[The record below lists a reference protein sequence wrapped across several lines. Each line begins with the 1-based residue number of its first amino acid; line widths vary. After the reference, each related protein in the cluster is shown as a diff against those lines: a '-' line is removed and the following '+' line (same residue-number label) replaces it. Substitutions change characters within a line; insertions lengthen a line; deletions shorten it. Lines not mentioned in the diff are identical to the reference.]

1 MGSTSKVTRLK
12 FNGAAFLKL
21 LRGDQGIAP
30 DLIRRGSAIAAAAGD
45 GVGTRVSRG
54 GARMRVTVATESLDA
69 VKAEATD
76 KTLTRALGAGRG

>member
-1 MGSTSKVTRLK
+1 MARNVSKLT
-12 FNGAAFLKL
+12 FHGAAFLKL

-30 DLIRRGSAIAAAAGD
+30 ELIRRGGAIAAAAGD
-45 GVGTRVSRG
+45 GVGIRVSRG

>member
-1 MGSTSKVTRLK
+1 MARKVTKLT
-12 FNGAAFLKL
+12 FHGAAFLKL

-30 DLIRRGSAIAAAAGD
+30 EQIRRGSAIARAAGER
-45 GVGTRVSRG
+45 VGTHVSRG

-69 VKAEATD
+69 VKREATD